1 MNLGELIANFRVDE
15 RDTDAPYNWPDE
27 DLTRW
32 FNEAVEEA
40 AIRKSL
46 IREELTLTLTA
57 GDTGVTIPARV
68 VEVRTARIVE
78 AGVTYWLDP
87 TDRYEQ
93 DRMNRDWRD
102 IIERPTAFIHDDSS
116 ITLNRIVAASG
127 ELKLECYRVPV
138 NPMADDSDEPEISA
152 VHHRRLDGW
161 VRYRAYMVP
170 DSDFGDKKRAEQG
183 IADFED
189 YFGRRPDADHRRN
202 NNANRPHRVKA
213 WA

>member
-1 MNLGELIANFRVDE
+1 VNLGELIANFRVDE
-15 RDTDAPYNWPDE
+15 RDTAAPYNWPDE

-46 IREELTLTLTA
+46 IMEELTLTLTA

-93 DRMNRDWRD
+93 DRLNRDWRD
-102 IIERPTAFIHDDSS
+102 LIERPTAFIHDDSS

-138 NPMADDSDEPEISA
+138 DPMADDSDEPDISA

-183 IADFED
+183 LADFED
-189 YFGRRPDADHRRN
+189 YFGQRPDADHRRN

>member
-15 RDTDAPYNWPDE
+15 RDTAAPYNWPDE

-46 IREELTLTLTA
+46 IMEELTLTLTA

-78 AGVTYWLDP
+78 GGRTYWLDP

-93 DRMNRDWRD
+93 DRLNRDWRD

-138 NPMADDSDEPEISA
+138 NPMADDNDEPEISA
-152 VHHRRLDGW
+152 AHHRRLDGW

-183 IADFED
+183 LADFED

-213 WA
+213 WV

>member
-1 MNLGELIANFRVDE
+1 VNLGNLIANFRVDE
-15 RDTDAPYNWPDE
+15 RDTEAPYNWQDPT
-27 DLTRW
+27 LTRL
-32 FNEAVEEA
+32 FNEAEEEA

-46 IREELTLTLTA
+46 LRETLVLSLSA
-57 GDTGVTIPARV
+57 GDFEIALPPRI

-78 AGVTYWLDP
+78 GGQTYWLDP

-93 DRMNRDWRD
+93 DRLNRDWRD
-102 IIERPTAFIHDDSS
+102 TTGRPTAFIHDDSA
-116 ITLNRIVAASG
+116 ITLNRIVEAAAD
-127 ELKLECYRVPV
+127 LKLECYRVPV
-138 NPMADDSDEPEISA
+138 NQMADDSDEPEISA
-152 VHHRRLDGW
+152 AHHRRLDGW

-183 IADFED
+183 LADFED

-213 WA
+213 WI

>member
-15 RDTDAPYNWPDE
+15 RDTAAPYNWPDE

-78 AGVTYWLDP
+78 GGRTYWLDP

-93 DRMNRDWRD
+93 DRLHRDWRD

-138 NPMADDSDEPEISA
+138 NPMADDNDEPEISA
-152 VHHRRLDGW
+152 AHHRRLDGW

-213 WA
+213 WP

>member
-15 RDTDAPYNWPDE
+15 RDTAAPYNWPDE

-93 DRMNRDWRD
+93 DRLNRDWRD

-138 NPMADDSDEPEISA
+138 NPMADDNDEPEISA
-152 VHHRRLDGW
+152 AHHRRLDGW

-183 IADFED
+183 LADFED

-213 WA
+213 WP

>member
-1 MNLGELIANFRVDE
+1 MTLKELLDAFRVDE
-15 RDTDAPYNWPDE
+15 RDTSTPPNWSNQV
-27 DLTRW
+27 LIRW

-40 AIRKSL
+40 AIRRGL
-46 IREELTLTLTA
+46 LLETLELPLAQGDFEITL
-57 GDTGVTIPARV
+57 PARII
-68 VEVRTARIVE
+68 EVRTARIVE
-78 AGVTYWLDP
+78 GSLTYWLAP
-87 TDRYEQ
+87 SDRYEQ
-93 DRMNRDWRD
+93 DRLFRDWRD
-102 IIERPTAFIHDDSS
+102 TVERPTAFVHDDKSLA
-116 ITLNRIVAASG
+116 LNRIVAASG

-183 IADFED
+183 LADFEN

-202 NNANRPHRVKA
+202 NNANRPHRVRA
-213 WA
+213 WV

>member
-15 RDTDAPYNWPDE
+15 RDTAAPYNWPDE

-93 DRMNRDWRD
+93 DRLNRNWQDLTD
-102 IIERPTAFIHDDSS
+102 RPTAFIHDDSS

-138 NPMADDSDEPEISA
+138 HPMADDNDEPEISA
-152 VHHRRLDGW
+152 AHHRRLDGW

-183 IADFED
+183 LADFEN

-213 WA
+213 WP

>member
-1 MNLGELIANFRVDE
+1 MTLAELISAFRVDE
-15 RDTDAPYNWPDE
+15 RDTVVPPNWSTH

-46 IREELTLTLTA
+46 LRETLSLSLIP
-57 GDTGVTIPARV
+57 GDFEIALPARV

-78 AGVTYWLDP
+78 GGRTYWLDP

-93 DRMNRDWRD
+93 DRLNRDWRD
-102 IIERPTAFIHDDSS
+102 TIERPTAFIHDDSS

-127 ELKLECYRVPV
+127 ELKLEGYRVPV
-138 NPMADDSDEPEISA
+138 NPMADDNDEPEISA
-152 VHHRRLDGW
+152 AHHRRLYGW
-161 VRYRAYMVP
+161 VRYRAYNVP
-170 DSDFGDKKRAEQG
+170 DVDVFDSNRSATGLSDFEN
-183 IADFED
+183 

>member
-1 MNLGELIANFRVDE
+1 VNLGNLIANFRVDE
-15 RDTDAPYNWPDE
+15 RDTEAPYNWQDPT
-27 DLTRW
+27 LTRL
-32 FNEAVEEA
+32 FNEAEEEA

-46 IREELTLTLTA
+46 LRETLVLSLSA
-57 GDTGVTIPARV
+57 GDFEIALPPRI

-78 AGVTYWLDP
+78 GGQTYWLDP

-93 DRMNRDWRD
+93 DRLNRDWRD
-102 IIERPTAFIHDDSS
+102 ITERPTAFIHDDSS
-116 ITLNRIVAASG
+116 ITLNRIVAAAG
-127 ELKLECYRVPV
+127 ELKIECCRVPV
-138 NPMADDSDEPEISA
+138 NPMADDNDEPEISA

-183 IADFED
+183 LADFEG

-213 WA
+213 WV

>member
-15 RDTDAPYNWPDE
+15 RDTAAPYNWPDE

-46 IREELTLTLTA
+46 IMEELTLTLTA

-93 DRMNRDWRD
+93 DRLNRDWRD

-213 WA
+213 WP

>member
-1 MNLGELIANFRVDE
+1 MNLGNLIANFRVDE
-15 RDTDAPYNWPDE
+15 RDTEAPYNWQDPT
-27 DLTRW
+27 LTRL
-32 FNEAVEEA
+32 FNEAEEEA

-46 IREELTLTLTA
+46 LRETLVLSLSA
-57 GDTGVTIPARV
+57 GDFEIALPPRI

-78 AGVTYWLDP
+78 GGQTYWLDP

-93 DRMNRDWRD
+93 DRLNRDWRD
-102 IIERPTAFIHDDSS
+102 ITERPTAFIHDDSS
-116 ITLNRIVAASG
+116 ITLNRIVAAAG
-127 ELKLECYRVPV
+127 ELKIECCRVPV
-138 NPMADDSDEPEISA
+138 NPMADDNDEPEISA

-183 IADFED
+183 LADFEG

-213 WA
+213 WV

>member
-15 RDTDAPYNWPDE
+15 RDTAAPYNWPDE

-93 DRMNRDWRD
+93 DRLNRDWRD

-138 NPMADDSDEPEISA
+138 NPMADDNDEPEISA
-152 VHHRRLDGW
+152 AHHRRLDGW

-183 IADFED
+183 LADFED

-213 WA
+213 WV

>member
-1 MNLGELIANFRVDE
+1 MNLGNLIANFRVDE
-15 RDTDAPYNWPDE
+15 RDTEAPYNWQDTT
-27 DLTRW
+27 LTRL
-32 FNEAVEEA
+32 FNEAEEEA

-46 IREELTLTLTA
+46 LRETLVLSLSA
-57 GDTGVTIPARV
+57 GDFEIALPPRI

-78 AGVTYWLDP
+78 GGQTYWLDP

-93 DRMNRDWRD
+93 DRLNRDWRD
-102 IIERPTAFIHDDSS
+102 ITERPTAFIHDDSS
-116 ITLNRIVAASG
+116 ITLNRIVAAAG
-127 ELKLECYRVPV
+127 ELKIECCRVPV
-138 NPMADDSDEPEISA
+138 NPMADDNDEPEISA

-183 IADFED
+183 LADFEG

-213 WA
+213 WV

>member
-1 MNLGELIANFRVDE
+1 MNLAELIANFRVDE
-15 RDTDAPYNWPDE
+15 RDTAAPYNWPDE

-46 IREELTLTLTA
+46 LREELMLTLTA
-57 GDTGVTIPARV
+57 GDTRVAIPARI

-78 AGVTYWLDP
+78 GCSTYWLDP
-87 TDRYEQ
+87 TDRHEQ
-93 DRMNRDWRD
+93 DRLNRDWRD
-102 IIERPTAFIHDDSS
+102 LIERPTAFIHDDSS
-116 ITLNRIVAASG
+116 ITLNRIVASSG
-127 ELKLECYRVPV
+127 DLKLECCRVPV

-170 DSDFGDKKRAEQG
+170 DSDFGDKTRAEQG
-183 IADFED
+183 LADFEG
-189 YFGRRPDADHRRN
+189 YFGRRPNADHRRN
-202 NNANRPHRVKA
+202 NNANRPHRVKV
-213 WA
+213 WI

>member
-1 MNLGELIANFRVDE
+1 MTLAELISAFRVDE
-15 RDTDAPYNWPDE
+15 RDTGVPPNWSNP

-46 IREELTLTLTA
+46 LRETLPLSLIP
-57 GDTGVTIPARV
+57 GDFEIALPARV

-78 AGVTYWLDP
+78 GGRTYWLDP

-93 DRMNRDWRD
+93 DRLNRDWRD

-138 NPMADDSDEPEISA
+138 NPMADDNDEPEISA
-152 VHHRRLDGW
+152 AHHRRLDGW

-183 IADFED
+183 LADFED

-213 WA
+213 WP